1 MSHFAFHAEPT
12 PVKTRHG
19 DCYVGTGESADG
31 VESIAIVTPGDDS
44 TDLHLSADQA
54 FVLLAELVTA
64 IAVLVGR
71 EGVAP

>member
-12 PVKTRHG
+12 PVATRHG

-54 FVLLAELVTA
+54 FVLLAELVV
-64 IAVLVGR
+64 AVATLTRR

>member
-12 PVKTRHG
+12 PVATRHG
-19 DCYVGTGESADG
+19 DVYVGTGVSADG
-31 VESIAIVTPGDDS
+31 VESIAIVTPGDDN

-54 FVLLAELVTA
+54 FVLLAELVV
-64 IAVLVGR
+64 AVATLTRR

>member
-12 PVKTRHG
+12 PVETRHG

-54 FVLLAELVTA
+54 FVLLAELVVATA
-64 IAVLVGR
+64 TLTRR
-71 EGVAP
+71 EGAPL

>member
-12 PVKTRHG
+12 PVATRHG
-19 DCYVGTGESADG
+19 DCYVGVGESTEG
-31 VESIAIVTPGDDS
+31 VESIAIVTAGDDS